1 MKKLFAL
8 SLLLVSFLSQAKC
21 LPEHTGAR
29 IVEMPPGPYY
39 NVVGTFSKFNDCHP
53 TVKLTIVNPNAPVV
67 IVLHGGGGTEEYQLE
82 LAKRLN
88 AEGYSTLTY
97 DAFKMNGL
105 HRNAGFWAKQ
115 MYTPPKQR
123 MLYHSALDAYRWI
136 LDNPKILKKEVYIY
150 GTSSGGSAALN
161 VASVGDPSTLKA
173 VFAEG
178 PAPQGIGFPHVLNVP
193 VYVIYGKEDNYFVA
207 NKSER
212 FWTKTEKCNWNAPPV
227 DTPKGTADNCNHDLN
242 PQSLT
247 TPAIEYFNLQKSK
260 GYNINI
266 KFYDNAGHAFFHSD
280 LTPLYYEYAKRHV
293 TFGSTKSARDELVKD
308 VSDVIKRNN

>member
-1 MKKLFAL
+1 MKKIIALFL
-8 SLLLVSFLSQAKC
+8 SVSACLSQADC

-29 IVEMPPGPYY
+29 IVAMPPGPHF
-39 NVVGTFSKFNDCHP
+39 NVVGTFSKFNECHP
-53 TVKLTIVNPNAPVV
+53 TVKLTIVNKNSPVV

-82 LAKRLN
+82 LARRLN
-88 AEGYSTLTY
+88 AEGFSTLTY

-105 HRNAGFWAKQ
+105 YKDAGFWAKQ

-123 MLYHSALDAYRWI
+123 MLYHSALDAYKWL

-150 GTSSGGSAALN
+150 GTSSGGAAALN
-161 VASVGDPSTLKA
+161 IASIADPLTLKA

-178 PAPQGIGFPHVLNVP
+178 PAPQGIGFPNVLQVP

-207 NKSER
+207 DKSER

-227 DTPKGTADNCNHDLN
+227 DTPKGTADKCNHDTN

-247 TPAIEYFNLQKSK
+247 MPAIEYFNLQKTK
-260 GYNINI
+260 GYKVNI

-293 TFGSTKSARDELVKD
+293 TFGATKNARDELVKD
-308 VSDVIKRNN
+308 ISSTIRNQ